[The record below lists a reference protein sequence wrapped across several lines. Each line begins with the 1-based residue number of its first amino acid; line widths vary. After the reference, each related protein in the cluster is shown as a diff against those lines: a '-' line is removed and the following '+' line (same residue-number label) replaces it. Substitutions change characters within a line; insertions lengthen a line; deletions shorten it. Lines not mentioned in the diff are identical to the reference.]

1 MTNRNY
7 GKGAGQQVVAKLRQE
22 LYRAFDKLESKG
34 KPIHSIL
41 ADQIEQDAAG
51 TLSKLSRFLPQE
63 VNVGGGSEFALA
75 LGEVA
80 KRIAEQNSLIQLKE
94 GAISNED
101 TAIEAQDAEIVEEI
115 DPLVAQMRNHVQ
127 KIKVLAPEP
136 EPDPDPDPEPEPEP
150 EPAPAPKPKPEIVP
164 PKYKPARQKRGKKGR
179 PSRIELRLSGEAD

>member
-1 MTNRNY
+1 MP
-7 GKGAGQQVVAKLRQE
+7 GKNMKPGNGQHIVQRLRQD
-22 LYRAFDKLESKG
+22 LYRAFDVLERKGQPLHKL
-34 KPIHSIL
+34 L

-51 TLSKLSRFLPQE
+51 SLGKLSRFLPSE
-63 VNVGGGSEFALA
+63 VTVGGGSEFALA

-136 EPDPDPDPEPEPEP
+136 EPDPDPEPEP
-150 EPAPAPKPKPEIVP
+150 EPAPAPKPEIVP

>member
-1 MTNRNY
+1 MSNKHY

-101 TAIEAQDAEIVEEI
+101 AAIDVQDAEIVEEV

-136 EPDPDPDPEPEPEP
+136 ESEPEPEP
-150 EPAPAPKPKPEIVP
+150 VPAPKPEIVP